1 MDKRER
7 QVRLATW
14 LAPLALAACATTA
27 PNVGEGRYLL
37 VSVGG
42 KVVAEID
49 TGTGGMA
56 SCANQVAMTGNRNPQ
71 VTMHCAAEPA
81 KVPLAYSYRAHQQT
95 RESDGFKPSS
105 PYWVRA
111 DSSARCATM
120 REATRRSEKTVI
132 LEDRCT

>member
-1 MDKRER
+1 MDSKQTGIR
-7 QVRLATW
+7 VATW
-14 LAPLALAACATTA
+14 LLPLALAACATSSS
-27 PNVGEGRYLL
+27 VGEGRYLL

-49 TGTGGMA
+49 TGNGGMA

-81 KVPLAYSYRAHQQT
+81 KEPLAFSYRAHQQV
-95 RESDGFKPSS
+95 RESDGYKPSS

-111 DSSARCATM
+111 DTRARCATM
-120 REATRRSEKTVI
+120 RDATRRGDKTVI